1 MSGHTVRRRG
11 DYILWTVDEGCLKK
25 RDAGE
30 GESRMIARLE
40 GELGLEYMRNEE
52 VAWIR
57 RGRIN
62 NRVWRRFVEKEAEG
76 RRKSE

>member
-1 MSGHTVRRRG
+1 M
-11 DYILWTVDEGCLKK
+11 KK

>member
-1 MSGHTVRRRG
+1 M
-11 DYILWTVDEGCLKK
+11 KK
-25 RDAGE
+25 RDVGE

-40 GELGLEYMRNEE
+40 GELGLEYYMRNEE

-62 NRVWRRFVEKEAEG
+62 IRVWRRFV
-76 RRKSE
+76 